1 MQSTIQQQ
9 LNAISDPLTESAL
22 SPVLRGIGDR
32 VSSQTINS
40 AALRIKGG
48 SASPI
53 VQTNAVSVYVVNG
66 KLVTKA
72 TTTDLPALVG
82 TVTNAK
88 FNVFAFFIDQAGT
101 MTSAMGIEGS
111 TLNAVRFPSIP
122 ENKAVIGF
130 VIINPTGTGN
140 FVGGTTNLDAATE
153 VPNAVFCN
161 TLGAFDPSVVTG

>member
-1 MQSTIQQQ
+1 MQSTIQQEI
-9 LNAISDPLTESAL
+9 NAIPDPLTAGAMSA
-22 SPVLRGIGDR
+22 VLRAIGDR
-32 VSSQTINS
+32 LSSQTINT

-53 VQTNAVSVYVVNG
+53 VQTNAVSLYVVNG

-88 FNVFAFFIDQAGT
+88 FNVFAFFINQAGT
-101 MTSAMGIEGS
+101 MSTAIGGESS
-111 TLNAVRFPSIP
+111 TLAGVRFPSIP
-122 ENKAVIGF
+122 ENSAVIGF

-140 FVGGTTNLDAATE
+140 FVGGTTNLDDATV
-153 VPNAVFCN
+153 VPNAVFGN
-161 TLGAFDPSVVTG
+161 TIGAFDPSVVTG